1 MKKRMLVVGLIAA
14 IAVGCQTGQKHA
26 DTDKPRT
33 ISLFNGKDLSNW
45 TAFFKD
51 PNTRMEDVFTVQD
64 GVIHDKGKP
73 AGYIRTKDTYTNF
86 LLKVQWRFVKKGNSG
101 VLIRVQ
107 EPDKVWPKAV
117 ECQLNS
123 GDAGDIWVIDHFPI
137 QVAPERTKD
146 RHTVKMKPSNEK
158 PIGEWN
164 QYEITADHQHLVL
177 KVNGE
182 IQNEA
187 TGFAEMPGHIL
198 LQAEGAEIEFR
209 NIELTPLP

>member
-1 MKKRMLVVGLIAA
+1 MI
-14 IAVGCQTGQKHA
+14 
-26 DTDKPRT
+26 DK
-33 ISLFNGKDLSNW
+33 
-45 TAFFKD
+45 
-51 PNTRMEDVFTVQD
+51 
-64 GVIHDKGKP
+64 
-73 AGYIRTKDTYTNF
+73 
-86 LLKVQWRFVKKGNSG
+86 
-101 VLIRVQ
+101 
-107 EPDKVWPKAV
+107 
-117 ECQLNS
+117 
-123 GDAGDIWVIDHFPI
+123 FPI
-137 QVAPERTKD
+137 HIAPDRTKD

-187 TGFAEMPGHIL
+187 TEFGEMPGHIL